1 MRFISTMAWR
11 NLWRNPLRSTALLSS
26 IALGVVAGLLAAGFT
41 KGILNQRFNE
51 IIEKET
57 SHIQIHHPDYRSELE
72 AKFFIPN
79 SEEIMSILDAKPE
92 IVKYTTRTLANGLVA
107 SAAAASGV
115 SIIGVD
121 PSRELEVTGFHE
133 KLVEGS
139 YFEEPMRNP
148 VLVGKKLA
156 DKLNLRMGSRIV
168 LSFQDVEGEIISAA
182 FRVAGIY
189 RTNNAMNDESRVY
202 VQQADLQTHLANEK
216 VIHQIAILLQDY
228 EKAHEVSSA
237 INGVQSSSLAQPWD
251 EISLELKFLL
261 DQGDISTYIFM
272 IIIMLGL
279 GFGILNTMLMAVFE
293 RTREI
298 GMLLALGMNKTKV
311 FGLVMLETLIVA
323 MSGAG
328 IGMALGYT
336 LTLWLRKTGVNLGD
350 GMAEFGYD
358 SFVRPAMDASTMI
371 NIGLLVFIIALLA
384 AIYPSLK
391 AIRLVPAEAVRK

>member
-1 MRFISTMAWR
+1 MNFISTMAWR

-51 IIEKET
+51 IIEKES
-57 SHIQIHHPDYRSELE
+57 SHIQIHHPDYRSELDS
-72 AKFFIPN
+72 KYFISNPEGIFETLDTN
-79 SEEIMSILDAKPE
+79 SEV
-92 IVKYTTRTLANGLVA
+92 VKFTSRTLANGLVA
-107 SAAAASGV
+107 SAAATSGV
-115 SIIGVD
+115 SIIGVN
-121 PSRELEVTGFHE
+121 PTQELQVTGFDE
-133 KLVEGS
+133 KLIEGS
-139 YFEEPMRNP
+139 YFEEKMRNP

-156 DKLNLRMGSRIV
+156 DKLNIRLGSRVV

-189 RTNNAMNDESRVY
+189 RTNNAMNDEGRVY
-202 VQQADLQTHLANEK
+202 VQQADLQSNLGGE
-216 VIHQIAILLQDY
+216 VIHQIAILLSDY
-228 EKAHEVSSA
+228 QKAHKISQD
-237 INGVQSSSLAQPWD
+237 INDSHPENLAQPWD

-261 DQGDISTYIFM
+261 DQGDISSYIFM
-272 IIIMLGL
+272 IIIMVGL

-311 FGLVMLETLIVA
+311 FSLVMFETLIVA
-323 MSGAG
+323 MSGAA

-336 LTLWLRKTGVNLGD
+336 ITLWLKKTGVNMGE

-358 SFVRPAMDASTMI
+358 SFVRPDMDAPTMI